1 MDIFHPWV
9 AESTNGMRPICDD
22 EGQREFVL
30 ESAIEF
36 SSPIY
41 VGPPNISLHDWDKAF
56 L

>member
-9 AESTNGMRPICDD
+9 AEPTYGMRHICDN

-30 ESAIEF
+30 GSAIEF
-36 SSPIY
+36 SSPVH
-41 VGPPNISLHDWDKAF
+41 VGPPNILLRNWDKGF